1 MAKRIQFSATG
12 GRKSCNTLILHR
24 SIRRR
29 RSADREQGDRH
40 QLHRHLCAQRAVR
53 PAASLPSGLG
63 TEAAGVVVKVGAG
76 VSAIKPG
83 DRVVYA
89 QSSLGAYSEVH
100 NVPEEKW
107 RCCRTSAL
115 SRAPL
120 LSSKG

>member
-1 MAKRIQFSATG
+1 MQIENKAIGINYIDTYV
-12 GRKSCNTLILHR
+12 R
-24 SIRRR
+24 SGLY
-29 RSADREQGDRH
+29 A
-40 QLHRHLCAQRAVR
+40 
-53 PAASLPSGLG
+53 PASLPSGLG

-107 RCCRTSAL
+107 RCRTTSAL

>member
-1 MAKRIQFSATG
+1 MQIENKAIGINYIDTY
-12 GRKSCNTLILHR
+12 
-24 SIRRR
+24 
-29 RSADREQGDRH
+29 
-40 QLHRHLCAQRAVR
+40 VR
-53 PAASLPSGLG
+53 SGLYAPASPA
-63 TEAAGVVVKVGAG
+63 ERPRHRAAGVVVKVGAG

-100 NVPEEKW
+100 NVPEEKVALLL
-107 RCCRTSAL
+107 TSAL